1 MVGAALL
8 MVKKTNVSTIRS
20 KLADALDSANKG
32 PSDTSTSL
40 AMTTT
45 DIEATAEPI
54 LSAPITLSPSKIVN
68 SSMLLAAGAGA
79 IPIPLW
85 DSALVFGIQLKML
98 ADLSAA
104 YGKPFNEN
112 VGKSAVGA
120 LLGGMAPALL
130 ARGAV
135 GGLLKAIPGI
145 GSLLGTI
152 AQPAFAAAITY
163 AVGQVFIQF
172 YEGGGTVFTFD
183 AKKFKDTFNDEV
195 KVGMKKVS
203 EFKY

>member
-1 MVGAALL
+1 

-45 DIEATAEPI
+45 DTPAVTA
-54 LSAPITLSPSKIVN
+54 APSTAPSILSPSKIVN

-79 IPIPLW
+79 IPLPVW
-85 DSALVFGIQLKML
+85 DSALVFGVQLKML
-98 ADLSAA
+98 ADLSDAF
-104 YGKPFNEN
+104 GKPFDQN
-112 VGKSAVGA
+112 VGKSAIAA

-145 GSLLGTI
+145 GSVLGAV

-172 YEGGGTVFTFD
+172 YQNGGTVFTFN
-183 AKKFKDTFNDEV
+183 AKEFKDTFNNEV
-195 KVGMKKVS
+195 KVGMQKVS